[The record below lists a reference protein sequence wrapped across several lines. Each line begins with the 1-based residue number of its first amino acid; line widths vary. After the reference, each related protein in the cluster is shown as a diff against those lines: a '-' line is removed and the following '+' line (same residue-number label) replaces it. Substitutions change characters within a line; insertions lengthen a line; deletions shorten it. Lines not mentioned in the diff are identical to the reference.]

1 MLPVL
6 QPLCAITDG
15 VTLNRIVH
23 QVLVLVFVHGRR
35 PEAVNRRQLILF
47 KVPHVLV
54 LASIKGL
61 VLTIHV
67 TRWIVG
73 FAGIVQE
80 QPYMGDRGTK
90 LNIIIFHSCQF
101 QLLAKYEEF
110 KQIKA
115 IIFYFLIFS

>member
-1 MLPVL
+1 MLTVL

-15 VTLNRIVH
+15 VTLDRIVH
-23 QVLVLVFVHGRR
+23 QVLVTVFVHGRR
-35 PEAVNRRQLILF
+35 SESVHRRQLVLLE
-47 KVPHVLV
+47 VPHVPV
-54 LASIKGL
+54 PTPVKRL

-73 FAGIVQE
+73 FAGTVQE

-90 LNIIIFHSCQF
+90 SNIIIFHSCQS